1 MTDLK
6 AIEPPTLRTAHWLT
20 DEQYG
25 DIRRREVQE
34 TPPGHV
40 KLFNP
45 DSEGLRFGAAGLHE
59 DQSGVI
65 AFERGFA
72 VVPSDHPALD
82 LDDPHCIYRLEPHVV
97 LVDDGGPFLT
107 DGETERFVKPAAQRA
122 PKAPKRKPAP
132 RRRSS
137 AAPRPIR
144 PGTVVQSAPVTSPT
158 AGPTGEG

>member
-1 MTDLK
+1 MTELRK
-6 AIEPPTLRTAHWLT
+6 IEPPTLKTAHWLT

-40 KLFNP
+40 KLYNP

-65 AFERGFA
+65 AFDRGFA

-82 LDDPHCIYRLEPHVV
+82 LDDPACIYRLEPHVV

-107 DGETERFVKPAAQRA
+107 DGETERFVKPRTA
-122 PKAPKRKPAP
+122 RKPAKRP
-132 RRRSS
+132 ARRRSS
-137 AAPRPIR
+137 PSPRAVR
-144 PGTVVQSAPVTSPT
+144 PGTVVQTSPT
-158 AGPTGEG
+158 GPAAGPSDGS